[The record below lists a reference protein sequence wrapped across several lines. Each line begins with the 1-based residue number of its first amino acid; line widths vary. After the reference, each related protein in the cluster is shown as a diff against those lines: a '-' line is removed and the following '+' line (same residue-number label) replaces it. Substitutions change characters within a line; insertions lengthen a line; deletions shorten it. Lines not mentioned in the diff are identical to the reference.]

1 MVADSRDVRGLY
13 LRRRVIPRSKR
24 ERSDGKSYETLTWS
38 FELGAFV
45 FCFIGRLGRW
55 TEKSKVQS
63 SKITAHFGI
72 GNLKFRG
79 GTMSNV
85 PEDLHYSKDH
95 EWVRV
100 EGDVAVVGITDYA
113 QNSLGDVVYVE
124 LPKAGE
130 EFAAN
135 ESFGSVESVKAVSEV
150 FSPVSGKVA
159 EVNDALNDEP
169 EKVNADPYGDG
180 WMIKVRMSSPGEVDS
195 LLTAAEYEDFTKAET
210 E

>member
-1 MVADSRDVRGLY
+1 MA
-13 LRRRVIPRSKR
+13 
-24 ERSDGKSYETLTWS
+24 
-38 FELGAFV
+38 
-45 FCFIGRLGRW
+45 
-55 TEKSKVQS
+55 
-63 SKITAHFGI
+63 
-72 GNLKFRG
+72 
-79 GTMSNV
+79 NV

-150 FSPVSGKVA
+150 FSPVSGTVA
-159 EVNDALNDEP
+159 EVNEALNDEP
-169 EKVNADPYGDG
+169 EKVNGDPYGEG
-180 WMIKVRMSSPGEVDS
+180 WMIKVRMSSPLEVDS

>member
-1 MVADSRDVRGLY
+1 MA
-13 LRRRVIPRSKR
+13 
-24 ERSDGKSYETLTWS
+24 
-38 FELGAFV
+38 
-45 FCFIGRLGRW
+45 
-55 TEKSKVQS
+55 
-63 SKITAHFGI
+63 
-72 GNLKFRG
+72 
-79 GTMSNV
+79 NV

-100 EGDVAVVGITDYA
+100 DSGEAIIGITDYA

-124 LPKAGE
+124 LPKTGD

-150 FSPVSGKVA
+150 FTPVAGAVTQINESLA
-159 EVNDALNDEP
+159 DEP
-169 EKVNADPYGDG
+169 EIVNSDPYGKG
-180 WMIKVRMSSPGEVDS
+180 WMIRVKMSHPGEVDS